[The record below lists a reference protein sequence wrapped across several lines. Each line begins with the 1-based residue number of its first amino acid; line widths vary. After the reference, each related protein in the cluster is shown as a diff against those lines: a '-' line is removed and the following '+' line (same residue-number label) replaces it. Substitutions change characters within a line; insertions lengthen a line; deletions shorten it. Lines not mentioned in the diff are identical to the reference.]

1 MNKAIYIVPKKTL
14 LAYVT
19 INNISKPVEDQT
31 VWIIDKIENGYI
43 FGTSYTTLDNVP
55 STKIKFI
62 GSIASNGSVMINFN
76 GIIGQGTY
84 NICKNKFIMQMTS
97 NVLSHWSYMIYID
110 ENSKYFKKLPGI
122 KISVPKFI
130 ELFDE

>member
-84 NICKNKFIMQMTS
+84 NICKNKFIMQ
-97 NVLSHWSYMIYID
+97 I
-110 ENSKYFKKLPGI
+110 
-122 KISVPKFI
+122 
-130 ELFDE
+130 